1 MSKSDSVR
9 YAPMSLEPPRPLSIS
24 RVDAANDFMT
34 GGLGLLPIPRFI
46 FRVTYGDGAA
56 CLRSSG

>member
-9 YAPMSLEPPRPLSIS
+9 YAATSLEPPRPLSIS
-24 RVDAANDFMT
+24 RVDAAKDFMT
-34 GGLGLLPIPRFI
+34 GGLGLPIPRFI

-56 CLRSSG
+56 CLRSS